1 MPITVTAEPAVIDG
15 ARSYAERNGMTFEAF
30 VLAYLESAAKRERG
44 EDVHAYFAEYDA
56 VIRVP
61 DGELI
66 ESDDA
71 FPKSKLRLVQVRVD
85 LHAAELM
92 ENWRLIGSDKKFFR
106 ISPLEVK

>member
-1 MPITVTAEPAVIDG
+1 MPTLSEFAGLKI
-15 ARSYAERNGMTFEAF
+15 SMY
-30 VLAYLESAAKRERG
+30 RE
-44 EDVHAYFAEYDA
+44 DNSPHHYPHIHAYFAEYES

-71 FPKSKLRLVQVRVD
+71 FPKNKLRLVQVWVD

-92 ENWRLIGSDKKFFR
+92 ENWRLIGSDSKFFK

>member
-1 MPITVTAEPAVIDG
+1 MPTLSEFSGLKVCMYRED
-15 ARSYAERNGMTFEAF
+15 RSPRHFPH
-30 VLAYLESAAKRERG
+30 
-44 EDVHAYFAEYDA
+44 VHAYFAEYDA

-71 FPKSKLRLVQVRVD
+71 FPKSKLRLVQVWVD

-106 ISPLEVK
+106 ISPLEIK